1 MKNAKNVNNLLSQRI
16 VDLERHCWANA
27 QYLRRECLK
36 IVGIPRFV
44 DNNSLKEKVIQVFQK
59 AGCTLILATLKHVIV
74 FIAKRNDRVI
84 VKFSRR
90 KDCEQVLSVKKN
102 LQKLTMGDIG
112 LTGDNKFF
120 IIHSLCPY
128 YRVLWSKSKVLLN
141 MGKINR
147 RMVSN
152 GIVKVK
158 ISKIIAPISITHAA
172 DFTRYFPDFDL
183 SLRAQSG

>member
-16 VDLERHCWANA
+16 VDLERHCRANA
-27 QYLRRECLK
+27 QSLRRECLK

-59 AGCTLILATLKHVIV
+59 VGCTLIPATLKHVIV

-102 LQKLTMGDIG
+102 LPKLKMEDIG
-112 LTGDNKFF
+112 LTGDNK
-120 IIHSLCPY
+120 
-128 YRVLWSKSKVLLN
+128 VLLF
-141 MGKINR
+141 
-147 RMVSN
+147 
-152 GIVKVK
+152 IVYVPTTVY
-158 ISKIIAPISITHAA
+158 SGRNQRFFSIWEKSIGEW
-172 DFTRYFPDFDL
+172 FPTE
-183 SLRAQSG
+183 